1 MTSRERASSPTGA
14 RRSRRSRLAASP
26 LTIGLAVAACHR
38 VSPRVPDDLAG
49 QGVHRLALATGDAH
63 GLSGLALATDGAL
76 WTVAERSA
84 AAFRIDLD
92 LDLGDR
98 PPTVTKVERH
108 PVVGLPDGEELESL
122 ATVAGGALLAGTE
135 GRADQVVHAYRL
147 EPDGERLEVRGAPI
161 TLGADLLGVA
171 AGGNHGIEGACAVPG
186 TTVLAIEATGR
197 DADGRW
203 APIVTIAA
211 DAPAAPRVHRL
222 RLTTATGKI
231 SALDC
236 WLDDGRL
243 RVIAIERH
251 FEVTRILGF
260 DVGAGPGPIV
270 PTVLVDLGPILH
282 GSLNLEGLVR
292 LADGHLIAVVD
303 NQYGRLTGPD
313 ELLWFAAIPTW

>member
-1 MTSRERASSPTGA
+1 MGASA
-14 RRSRRSRLAASP
+14 LAIA
-26 LTIGLAVAACHR
+26 LAACHR
-38 VSPRVPDDLAG
+38 RPPRVPDDLAG
-49 QGVHRLALATGDAH
+49 KGAYRLTLATGDAH
-63 GLSGLALATDGAL
+63 GLSGLALAADGAL

-84 AAFRIDLD
+84 AGFRIELD
-92 LDLGDR
+92 LAAT
-98 PPTVTKVERH
+98 PPAIRTLARW
-108 PVVGLPDGEELESL
+108 PVVGLPAGEELESL
-122 ATVAGGALLAGTE
+122 ATAAGGALIAGTE
-135 GRADQVVHAYRL
+135 GRADHVVHAYRL
-147 EPDGERLEVRGAPI
+147 EPDRDRLVVGGAPI
-161 TLGADLLGVA
+161 TLGADLLGVD

-186 TTVLAIEATGR
+186 TTVLAIEAAGR

-203 APIVTIAA
+203 APIVIIAD
-211 DAPAAPRVHRL
+211 DAPAAARVHRL

-236 WLDDGRL
+236 WLDHGRL

-260 DVGAGPGPIV
+260 EITAAPGPIV
-270 PTVLVDLGPILH
+270 PTVLVDLAPILH

-292 LADGHLIAVVD
+292 LPDGHLIAVVD